1 MARNK
6 NKLTATSINS
16 RLESLEPKL
25 ILIAKRVAK
34 LMPAGEQCWEDL
46 YQTILKA
53 LLEREVKDPTFFQQ
67 TDAYINKYAMFSA
80 KHAAKKARVYL
91 NYVDEEGGEIDP
103 EDSNEDTN
111 SRLDLEASREKLIQS
126 IARVE
131 IEVMHTE
138 LADAIVEGSKELS
151 GDNLRVLYLLYLGYK
166 QVEIAEV
173 MGVSKPAISQRVKTI
188 ASTLSGFVQ
197 GY

>member
-1 MARNK
+1 MARTK
-6 NKLTATSINS
+6 KQLTATSINS
-16 RLESLEPKL
+16 RLESLEPTL

-34 LMPAGEQCWEDL
+34 LMPAGEQGWEDL
-46 YQTILKA
+46 YQIILKA
-53 LLEREVKDPTFFQQ
+53 LLEREVKDETFFQQ
-67 TDAYINKYAMFSA
+67 TDAYINKYAMFTA

-103 EDSNEDTN
+103 EDSDEDTN
-111 SRLDLEASREKLIQS
+111 SRLDLEASREKLMQS

-131 IEVMHTE
+131 LDVMQIE

-166 QVEIAEV
+166 QVEIAEM

-197 GY
+197 DY